1 MNFHKEKDFDGKNI
15 RKGISLYK
23 RLSENYVGLTA
34 EKTIKV
40 VSCDTGE
47 EVFVSDK
54 LSNMCGATYNEK
66 TKKLLAYNTSG
77 YAYLYQLSDGKR
89 LLPKIYLKEPDVWPE
104 QIIWEEDFC
113 WYPSYRKGI
122 YRLNT
127 RTGEVEL
134 VVKIKGENVTHII
147 QDKNNMLVFTRP
159 KTKNIYEP
167 REKVIKYS
175 YRIEKDG
182 ELKYQYRKQEEDYCN
197 ICFIIEDVDRRKI
210 IVATSKEKRI
220 EGDTLL
226 YCSDGHLLNIPVNS
240 RWKQGEWWYNRELQ
254 ISVQDNRMIYVDEH
268 GYLCITELYTEKIV
282 KRERAGKYIYDILYI
297 PAKGVFILADDGVYE
312 VIGI

>member
-1 MNFHKEKDFDGKNI
+1 MEKISEREFHYI
-15 RKGISLYK
+15 K

-147 QDKNNMLVFTRP
+147 LDKNNMLVFTRP

>member
-1 MNFHKEKDFDGKNI
+1 MHFHKEKDFDGK
-15 RKGISLYK
+15 ISEREFHYIK

>member
-1 MNFHKEKDFDGKNI
+1 MEKISEREFHYI
-15 RKGISLYK
+15 K

-240 RWKQGEWWYNRELQ
+240 RWKQGEWCYNRELQ

>member
-1 MNFHKEKDFDGKNI
+1 MEKISEREFHYI
-15 RKGISLYK
+15 K

-197 ICFIIEDVDRRKI
+197 ICFIIEYVDRRKI

>member
-1 MNFHKEKDFDGKNI
+1 MKKISEREFHYI
-15 RKGISLYK
+15 K

-297 PAKGVFILADDGVYE
+297 PAKRVFILADDGVYE

>member
-1 MNFHKEKDFDGKNI
+1 MKKISEKEFH
-15 RKGISLYK
+15 SVK

-66 TKKLLAYNTSG
+66 TKKLLVYNTSG

-167 REKVIKYS
+167 REKVIRYS

-210 IVATSKEKRI
+210 IVATLKEKRI

>member
-1 MNFHKEKDFDGKNI
+1 MKKISEREFHYI
-15 RKGISLYK
+15 K

-282 KRERAGKYIYDILYI
+282 KRERAGEYIYDILYI

>member
-1 MNFHKEKDFDGKNI
+1 MKKISEREFHYI
-15 RKGISLYK
+15 K

-159 KTKNIYEP
+159 KIKNIYEP

>member
-1 MNFHKEKDFDGKNI
+1 MEKISEREFHYI
-15 RKGISLYK
+15 K
-23 RLSENYVGLTA
+23 RLNENYVGLTA

-66 TKKLLAYNTSG
+66 TKKLLVYNTSG

-167 REKVIKYS
+167 REKVIRYS

-210 IVATSKEKRI
+210 IVATSNEKRI

>member
-1 MNFHKEKDFDGKNI
+1 MEKISEKEFHYI
-15 RKGISLYK
+15 K

-66 TKKLLAYNTSG
+66 TKKLLVYNTSG

-167 REKVIKYS
+167 REKVIRYS

>member
-1 MNFHKEKDFDGKNI
+1 MEKISEREFHYI
-15 RKGISLYK
+15 K

-167 REKVIKYS
+167 QEKVIRYS

>member
-1 MNFHKEKDFDGKNI
+1 MKKISEREFHYI
-15 RKGISLYK
+15 K

-54 LSNMCGATYNEK
+54 LSNMCGATYNKK

>member
-1 MNFHKEKDFDGKNI
+1 MRRRILMEKISEREFHYI
-15 RKGISLYK
+15 K

-134 VVKIKGENVTHII
+134 VVKINGENVTHII

-167 REKVIKYS
+167 REKVIRYS

-254 ISVQDNRMIYVDEH
+254 ISVQDNRMIYVDEY

>member
-1 MNFHKEKDFDGKNI
+1 MEKISEREFHYI
-15 RKGISLYK
+15 K

-147 QDKNNMLVFTRP
+147 QGKNNMLVFTRP

>member
-1 MNFHKEKDFDGKNI
+1 MEKISEREFHYI
-15 RKGISLYK
+15 K

-147 QDKNNMLVFTRP
+147 QDKNNMIVFTRP

>member
-1 MNFHKEKDFDGKNI
+1 MKKISEREFHYI
-15 RKGISLYK
+15 K

-134 VVKIKGENVTHII
+134 VVKITGENVTHII

>member
-1 MNFHKEKDFDGKNI
+1 MEKISEREFHYI
-15 RKGISLYK
+15 K

-54 LSNMCGATYNEK
+54 LSNMYGATYNEK

-268 GYLCITELYTEKIV
+268 G
-282 KRERAGKYIYDILYI
+282 
-297 PAKGVFILADDGVYE
+297 
-312 VIGI
+312 

>member
-1 MNFHKEKDFDGKNI
+1 MEKISEREFHYI
-15 RKGISLYK
+15 K

-113 WYPSYRKGI
+113 WYPYYRKGI

>member
-1 MNFHKEKDFDGKNI
+1 MEKISEREFHYI
-15 RKGISLYK
+15 K

-297 PAKGVFILADDGVYE
+297 PAKGVFILLMME
-312 VIGI
+312 FMK

>member
-1 MNFHKEKDFDGKNI
+1 MKKISEREFHYI
-15 RKGISLYK
+15 K

-54 LSNMCGATYNEK
+54 LSNMYGATYNEK

>member
-1 MNFHKEKDFDGKNI
+1 MEKISEREFHYI
-15 RKGISLYK
+15 K

-127 RTGEVEL
+127 RTGEVEVEL

>member
-1 MNFHKEKDFDGKNI
+1 MEKISEREFHYI
-15 RKGISLYK
+15 K

-54 LSNMCGATYNEK
+54 LSNMYGATYNEK

-254 ISVQDNRMIYVDEH
+254 ISAQDNRMIYVDEH

-297 PAKGVFILADDGVYE
+297 PYL
-312 VIGI
+312 

>member
-1 MNFHKEKDFDGKNI
+1 MEKISEREFHYI
-15 RKGISLYK
+15 K